1 MATAKTTKKTTTAPI
16 IEEAVVEEATENK
29 GSGTVT
35 LTTEQFEAL
44 MGRLND
50 LEGKV
55 KSQAVTQSVPSA
67 NDRFYNYLE
76 VEVPV
81 VSMCQGELN
90 LATLGRGQGS
100 IYTFTHFG
108 QIMDIPFGDLKDI
121 VKNNQRF
128 ANEGYFYIADEE
140 VVKKLRKTSEY
151 SKMLPPEIVENIFKN
166 DANKIIDLYN
176 MAPRGQKETII
187 EMIKNKR
194 VQGIDVDANV
204 LIKLG
209 ELTGIDFVGIEAE

>member
-1 MATAKTTKKTTTAPI
+1 MATAKTVKKTATTPI
-16 IEEAVVEEATENK
+16 VEETATENVEEK
-29 GSGTVT
+29 SANTVT
-35 LTTEQFEAL
+35 LSTEQFEAL
-44 MGRLND
+44 MNRLND
-50 LEGKV
+50 LESRV
-55 KSQAVTQSVPSA
+55 KSQAVTQSVPSD

-76 VEVPV
+76 VDVPV

-90 LATLGRGQGS
+90 LATQGRGQGS

-128 ANEGYFYIADEE
+128 ANEGYFYIADES

-151 SKMLPPEIVENIFKN
+151 NKILPPEVIENIFKN

-176 MAPRGQKETII
+176 MAPRGQKETIV

-194 VQGIDVDANV
+194 IQGIDVDANV
-204 LIKLG
+204 LVKLG
-209 ELTGIDFVGIEAE
+209 EITGINFVNIEAE

>member
-1 MATAKTTKKTTTAPI
+1 MATAKTTKRTATAPN
-16 IEEAVVEEATENK
+16 IEETVAENTEEKSAN
-29 GSGTVT
+29 TVT
-35 LTTEQFEAL
+35 LSTEQFEAL
-44 MGRLND
+44 MNRLND

-55 KSQAVTQSVPSA
+55 KKQAVTQSVPSG

-90 LATLGRGQGS
+90 LATQGRGQGN
-100 IYTFTHFG
+100 IYTFTDFG

-121 VKNNQRF
+121 VQHNQRF

-151 SKMLPPEIVENIFKN
+151 NKMLPPEVIENIFKN
-166 DANKIIDLYN
+166 DANKIID
-176 MAPRGQKETII
+176 
-187 EMIKNKR
+187 
-194 VQGIDVDANV
+194 
-204 LIKLG
+204 
-209 ELTGIDFVGIEAE
+209 

>member
-1 MATAKTTKKTTTAPI
+1 MATAKTAKKVTTAPVT
-16 IEEAVVEEATENK
+16 EETVVENIEKNSTD
-29 GSGTVT
+29 TVT

-55 KSQAVTQSVPSA
+55 KSQAVTQSVPSG

-76 VEVPV
+76 TEVPV

-90 LATLGRGQGS
+90 LATQGKGQGN
-100 IYTFTHFG
+100 IYTFTDFG
-108 QIMDIPFGDLKDI
+108 QIIDIPFGDLKDI
-121 VKNNQRF
+121 VQHNQRF
-128 ANEGYFYIADEE
+128 ANEGYFYIVDEE
-140 VVKKLRKTSEY
+140 VVRKLRKTSEY
-151 SKMLPPEIVENIFKN
+151 NKMLPPEVIENIFKN

-204 LIKLG
+204 LVKLG
-209 ELTGIDFVGIEAE
+209 ELTGINFVGIEAE

>member
-1 MATAKTTKKTTTAPI
+1 MATAKTAKKTATAPI
-16 IEEAVVEEATENK
+16 FEEAVTENVEEKSTN
-29 GSGTVT
+29 TVT
-35 LTTEQFEAL
+35 LSTEQFEAL

-55 KSQAVTQSVPSA
+55 KSQAVTQSVPSG

-76 VEVPV
+76 TEVPV

-90 LATLGRGQGS
+90 LATQGKGQGN
-100 IYTFTHFG
+100 IYTFTDFG
-108 QIMDIPFGDLKDI
+108 QIIDIPFGDLKDI
-121 VKNNQRF
+121 VQHNQRF
-128 ANEGYFYIADEE
+128 ANEGYFYIVDEE

-151 SKMLPPEIVENIFKN
+151 NKMLPPDVIENIFKN

-176 MAPRGQKETII
+176 MAPRGQKETIV

-194 VQGIDVDANV
+194 LQGIDVDANV
-204 LIKLG
+204 LVKLG
-209 ELTGIDFVGIEAE
+209 ELTGIDFVNIEAE

>member
-1 MATAKTTKKTTTAPI
+1 MATVKTAKKTVTAPI
-16 IEEAVVEEATENK
+16 VEEAVTENVEEKSTN
-29 GSGTVT
+29 TVT
-35 LTTEQFEAL
+35 LSTEQFEAL
-44 MGRLND
+44 MNRLND

-55 KSQAVTQSVPSA
+55 KAQGVTKSVPSG

-90 LATLGRGQGS
+90 LATQGRGQGN
-100 IYTFTHFG
+100 IYTFTDFG
-108 QIMDIPFGDLKDI
+108 QIIDIPFGDLKDI
-121 VKNNQRF
+121 VQHNQRF

-151 SKMLPPEIVENIFKN
+151 NKMLPPDVIENIFKN

-176 MAPRGQKETII
+176 MAPRGQKETIV

-194 VQGIDVDANV
+194 SQGIDVDANV
-204 LIKLG
+204 LVKLG

>member
-1 MATAKTTKKTTTAPI
+1 MATAKTVKKTATAPI
-16 IEEAVVEEATENK
+16 VEETVTENVEEK
-29 GSGTVT
+29 STNTVI

-44 MGRLND
+44 MSRLND

-55 KSQAVTQSVPSA
+55 KAQAVTHSVPSG

-151 SKMLPPEIVENIFKN
+151 NKILPPDVIENIFKN

-176 MAPRGQKETII
+176 MAPRGQKETIV

-194 VQGIDVDANV
+194 SQGIDVDANV
-204 LIKLG
+204 LVKLG
-209 ELTGIDFVGIEAE
+209 EITGIDFVNIDAE

>member
-1 MATAKTTKKTTTAPI
+1 MATAKTTKKTATASI
-16 IEEAVVEEATENK
+16 AEETVTENIEEKSTN
-29 GSGTVT
+29 TVT
-35 LTTEQFEAL
+35 LSTEQFEAL
-44 MGRLND
+44 MNRLND

-55 KSQAVTQSVPSA
+55 KTQGVIQSVPSG

-90 LATLGRGQGS
+90 LATQGRGQGN
-100 IYTFTHFG
+100 IYTFTDFG

-121 VKNNQRF
+121 VQHNQRF

-140 VVKKLRKTSEY
+140 VVRKLRKTSEY
-151 SKMLPPEIVENIFKN
+151 NKMLPPDVIENIFNN
-166 DANKIIDLYN
+166 DANRIIDLYK
-176 MAPRGQKETII
+176 MAPRGQKETIV

-194 VQGIDVDANV
+194 TQGIDVDANI

>member
-1 MATAKTTKKTTTAPI
+1 MATAKTAKKVTTAPVTEEI
-16 IEEAVVEEATENK
+16 VAENIEKNSTD
-29 GSGTVT
+29 TVT

-55 KSQAVTQSVPSA
+55 KSQAVTQSVPSG

-76 VEVPV
+76 TEVPV

-90 LATLGRGQGS
+90 LATQGKGQGN
-100 IYTFTHFG
+100 IYTFTDFG
-108 QIMDIPFGDLKDI
+108 QIIDIPFGDLKDI
-121 VKNNQRF
+121 VQHNQRF
-128 ANEGYFYIADEE
+128 ANEGYFYIVDEE
-140 VVKKLRKTSEY
+140 VVRKLRKTSEY
-151 SKMLPPEIVENIFKN
+151 NKMLPPEVIENIFKN

-204 LIKLG
+204 LVKLG
-209 ELTGIDFVGIEAE
+209 ELTGINFVGIEAE

>member
-1 MATAKTTKKTTTAPI
+1 MATAKTAKKTATAPI
-16 IEEAVVEEATENK
+16 VEEAVTENVEEKSTN
-29 GSGTVT
+29 TVT
-35 LTTEQFEAL
+35 LSTEQFEAL

-55 KSQAVTQSVPSA
+55 KSQAVTQSVPSG

-76 VEVPV
+76 TEVPV

-90 LATLGRGQGS
+90 LATQGKGQGN
-100 IYTFTHFG
+100 IYTFTDFG
-108 QIMDIPFGDLKDI
+108 QIIDIPFGDLKDI
-121 VKNNQRF
+121 VQHNQRF
-128 ANEGYFYIADEE
+128 ANEGYFYIVDEE

-151 SKMLPPEIVENIFKN
+151 NKMLPPDVIENIFKN

-176 MAPRGQKETII
+176 MAPRGQKETIV

-194 VQGIDVDANV
+194 LQGIDVDANV
-204 LIKLG
+204 LVKLG
-209 ELTGIDFVGIEAE
+209 ELTGIDFVNIEAE

>member
-1 MATAKTTKKTTTAPI
+1 MATVKTTKKTATPPI
-16 IEEAVVEEATENK
+16 VEEAVTENVEEKSTN
-29 GSGTVT
+29 TVT
-35 LTTEQFEAL
+35 LSTEQFKAL
-44 MGRLND
+44 MNRLND

-55 KSQAVTQSVPSA
+55 KAQGVTKSVPSG

-90 LATLGRGQGS
+90 LATQGRGQGN
-100 IYTFTHFG
+100 IYTFTDFG

-121 VKNNQRF
+121 VQHNQRF

-151 SKMLPPEIVENIFKN
+151 NKMLPPDVIENIFKN

-176 MAPRGQKETII
+176 MAPRGQKETIV

-194 VQGIDVDANV
+194 SQGIDVDANV
-204 LIKLG
+204 LVKLG

>member
-1 MATAKTTKKTTTAPI
+1 MATAKTTKKTATTPI
-16 IEEAVVEEATENK
+16 VEEAVTENVEEKSTN
-29 GSGTVT
+29 TVT
-35 LTTEQFEAL
+35 LSTEQFEAL
-44 MGRLND
+44 MNRLND

-55 KSQAVTQSVPSA
+55 KTQGVTQSVPSG

-90 LATLGRGQGS
+90 LATQGRGQGN
-100 IYTFTHFG
+100 IYTFTDFG

-121 VKNNQRF
+121 VQHNQRF

-151 SKMLPPEIVENIFKN
+151 NKMLPPDVIENIFKN
-166 DANKIIDLYN
+166 DANKIIDIYN
-176 MAPRGQKETII
+176 MAPRGQKETIV
-187 EMIKNKR
+187 EMIKNKCL
-194 VQGIDVDANV
+194 QGINVDANV
-204 LIKLG
+204 LVKLG
-209 ELTGIDFVGIEAE
+209 ELTGIDFVNIEAE

>member
-1 MATAKTTKKTTTAPI
+1 MATAKTVKKTATAPI
-16 IEEAVVEEATENK
+16 VEEFVAENVEEK
-29 GSGTVT
+29 TTNTVT
-35 LTTEQFEAL
+35 LSTEQFEAL
-44 MGRLND
+44 MNRLND

-55 KSQAVTQSVPSA
+55 KTQGATQSVPSG

-90 LATLGRGQGS
+90 LATLGRGQGN
-100 IYTFTHFG
+100 IYTFTNFG
-108 QIMDIPFGDLKDI
+108 QIIDIPFGDLKDI
-121 VKNNQRF
+121 VQHNQRF

-151 SKMLPPEIVENIFKN
+151 NKMLPPDVIENIFKN

-176 MAPRGQKETII
+176 MAPRGQKETIV

-194 VQGIDVDANV
+194 TQGIEVDANILV
-204 LIKLG
+204 KLG

>member
-1 MATAKTTKKTTTAPI
+1 MATAKTTKKVTTAPVT
-16 IEEAVVEEATENK
+16 EETVVENIEKNSTD
-29 GSGTVT
+29 TVT

-55 KSQAVTQSVPSA
+55 KSQAVTQSVPSG

-90 LATLGRGQGS
+90 LATQGKGQGN
-100 IYTFTHFG
+100 IYTFTDFG
-108 QIMDIPFGDLKDI
+108 QIIDIPFGDLKDI
-121 VKNNQRF
+121 VQHNQRF
-128 ANEGYFYIADEE
+128 ANEGYFYIVDEE
-140 VVKKLRKTSEY
+140 VVRKLRKTSEY
-151 SKMLPPEIVENIFKN
+151 NKMLPPEVIENIFKN

-204 LIKLG
+204 LVKLG
-209 ELTGIDFVGIEAE
+209 ELTGINFVGIEAE

>member
-1 MATAKTTKKTTTAPI
+1 MATAKTAKKTATTPI
-16 IEEAVVEEATENK
+16 VEEAVTENVEEKSTN
-29 GSGTVT
+29 TVT
-35 LTTEQFEAL
+35 LSTEQFEAL

-55 KSQAVTQSVPSA
+55 KSQAVTQSVPSG

-76 VEVPV
+76 TEVPV

-90 LATLGRGQGS
+90 LATQGKGQGN
-100 IYTFTHFG
+100 IYTFTDFG
-108 QIMDIPFGDLKDI
+108 QIIDIPFGDLKDI
-121 VKNNQRF
+121 VQHNQRF
-128 ANEGYFYIADEE
+128 ANEGYFYIVDEE
-140 VVKKLRKTSEY
+140 VVRKLRKTSEY
-151 SKMLPPEIVENIFKN
+151 NKMLPPEVIENIFKN

-194 VQGIDVDANV
+194 LQGIDVDANV
-204 LIKLG
+204 LVKLG
-209 ELTGIDFVGIEAE
+209 ELTGINFVGIEAE

>member
-1 MATAKTTKKTTTAPI
+1 MATAKIAKKTATTPI
-16 IEEAVVEEATENK
+16 AEETVTENVEEKSANM
-29 GSGTVT
+29 VT
-35 LTTEQFEAL
+35 LSTEQFEAL
-44 MGRLND
+44 MNRLND

-55 KSQAVTQSVPSA
+55 KTQTVTQSVPSG

-90 LATLGRGQGS
+90 LATQGRGQGN
-100 IYTFTHFG
+100 IYTFTNFG

-121 VKNNQRF
+121 VQHNQRF

-151 SKMLPPEIVENIFKN
+151 NKMLPPDIIENIFNN

-176 MAPRGQKETII
+176 MAPRGPVSYTHLRAHET
-187 EMIKNKR
+187 
-194 VQGIDVDANV
+194 D
-204 LIKLG
+204 L
-209 ELTGIDFVGIEAE
+209 

>member
-1 MATAKTTKKTTTAPI
+1 MATAKTAKKTATTPI
-16 IEEAVVEEATENK
+16 VEEAVTENVEEKSTN
-29 GSGTVT
+29 TVT

-55 KSQAVTQSVPSA
+55 KSQAVTQSVPYG

-76 VEVPV
+76 TEVPV

-90 LATLGRGQGS
+90 LATQGKGQGN
-100 IYTFTHFG
+100 IYTFTDFG
-108 QIMDIPFGDLKDI
+108 QIIDIPFGDLKDI
-121 VKNNQRF
+121 VQHNQRF
-128 ANEGYFYIADEE
+128 ANEGYFYIVDEE
-140 VVKKLRKTSEY
+140 VVRKLRKTSEY
-151 SKMLPPEIVENIFKN
+151 NKMLPPEVIENIFKN
-166 DANKIIDLYN
+166 DTNKIIDLYN
-176 MAPRGQKETII
+176 MAPRGQKEAII

-204 LIKLG
+204 LVKLG
-209 ELTGIDFVGIEAE
+209 ELTGINFVGIEAE

>member
-1 MATAKTTKKTTTAPI
+1 MATVKTTKKVTTAPVT
-16 IEEAVVEEATENK
+16 EETVVENIEKNSTD
-29 GSGTVT
+29 TVT

-55 KSQAVTQSVPSA
+55 KSQAVTQSVPSG

-76 VEVPV
+76 TEVPV

-90 LATLGRGQGS
+90 LATQGKGQGN
-100 IYTFTHFG
+100 IYTFTDFG
-108 QIMDIPFGDLKDI
+108 QIIDIPFGDLKDI
-121 VKNNQRF
+121 VQHNQRF
-128 ANEGYFYIADEE
+128 ANEGYFYIVDEE
-140 VVKKLRKTSEY
+140 VVRKLRKTSEY
-151 SKMLPPEIVENIFKN
+151 NKMLPPEVIENIFKN

-204 LIKLG
+204 LVKLG
-209 ELTGIDFVGIEAE
+209 ELTGIDFVNIEAE

>member
-1 MATAKTTKKTTTAPI
+1 MATAKTTKKTATASI
-16 IEEAVVEEATENK
+16 AEETVTENIEEKSTN
-29 GSGTVT
+29 TVT
-35 LTTEQFEAL
+35 LSTEQFEAL
-44 MGRLND
+44 MNRLND

-55 KSQAVTQSVPSA
+55 KTQGVTQSVPSG

-90 LATLGRGQGS
+90 LATQGRGQGN
-100 IYTFTHFG
+100 IYTFTDFG

-121 VKNNQRF
+121 VQHNQRF
-128 ANEGYFYIADEE
+128 ANEGYFYVADEE
-140 VVKKLRKTSEY
+140 VVRKLRKTSEY
-151 SKMLPPEIVENIFKN
+151 NKMLPPDVIENIFNN
-166 DANKIIDLYN
+166 DANRIIDLYK
-176 MAPRGQKETII
+176 MAPRGQKETIV

-194 VQGIDVDANV
+194 TQGIDVDANI

>member
-1 MATAKTTKKTTTAPI
+1 MATAKTVKKTATAPI
-16 IEEAVVEEATENK
+16 VEETVTENVEEK
-29 GSGTVT
+29 STNTVI

-44 MGRLND
+44 MSRLND

-55 KSQAVTQSVPSA
+55 KAQAVTQSVPSG

-151 SKMLPPEIVENIFKN
+151 NKILPPDVIENIFKN

-176 MAPRGQKETII
+176 MAPRGQKETIV

-194 VQGIDVDANV
+194 SQGIDVDANV
-204 LIKLG
+204 LVKLG
-209 ELTGIDFVGIEAE
+209 EITGIDFVNIDAE

>member
-1 MATAKTTKKTTTAPI
+1 MATAKTTKKVTTAPVT
-16 IEEAVVEEATENK
+16 EETVVENIEKNSTD
-29 GSGTVT
+29 TVT

-55 KSQAVTQSVPSA
+55 KSQAVTQSVPSG

-90 LATLGRGQGS
+90 LATQGRGQGN
-100 IYTFTHFG
+100 IYTFTDFG

-121 VKNNQRF
+121 VQHNQRF
-128 ANEGYFYIADEE
+128 ANEGYFYIVDEE

-151 SKMLPPEIVENIFKN
+151 NKMLPPDVIENIFKN

-176 MAPRGQKETII
+176 MAPRGQKETIV

-194 VQGIDVDANV
+194 LQGIDVDANV
-204 LIKLG
+204 LVKLG

>member
-1 MATAKTTKKTTTAPI
+1 MATAKTAKKTATTPI
-16 IEEAVVEEATENK
+16 VEEAVTENVEEKSTN
-29 GSGTVT
+29 TVT
-35 LTTEQFEAL
+35 LSTEQFEAL

-55 KSQAVTQSVPSA
+55 KSQAVTQSVPSG

-76 VEVPV
+76 TEVPV

-90 LATLGRGQGS
+90 LATQGKGQGN
-100 IYTFTHFG
+100 IYTFTDFG
-108 QIMDIPFGDLKDI
+108 QIIDIPFGDLKDI
-121 VKNNQRF
+121 VQHNQRF
-128 ANEGYFYIADEE
+128 ANEGYFYIVDEE
-140 VVKKLRKTSEY
+140 VVRKLRKTSEY
-151 SKMLPPEIVENIFKN
+151 NKMLPPEVIENIFKN

-204 LIKLG
+204 LVKLG
-209 ELTGIDFVGIEAE
+209 ELTGINFVGIEAE

>member
-1 MATAKTTKKTTTAPI
+1 MATAKTVKKTATAPI
-16 IEEAVVEEATENK
+16 VEETVVEDVKEEPVN
-29 GSGTVT
+29 TVT

-44 MGRLND
+44 MSRLND

-55 KSQAVTQSVPSA
+55 SSQAVTQSVPSG

-76 VEVPV
+76 VDVPV

-90 LATLGRGQGS
+90 LATQGRGQGS
-100 IYTFTHFG
+100 IYTFTHLG

-151 SKMLPPEIVENIFKN
+151 NKILPPEVIENIFKN

-176 MAPRGQKETII
+176 MAPRGQKETIV

-194 VQGIDVDANV
+194 IQGIDVDANV
-204 LIKLG
+204 LVKLG
-209 ELTGIDFVGIEAE
+209 EITGIDFVNIEAE

>member
-1 MATAKTTKKTTTAPI
+1 MATAKTAKKTATTPI
-16 IEEAVVEEATENK
+16 VEEAVTENVEEKSTN
-29 GSGTVT
+29 TVT
-35 LTTEQFEAL
+35 LSTEQFEAL
-44 MGRLND
+44 MNRLND

-55 KSQAVTQSVPSA
+55 KTQGVTQFAPSG

-90 LATLGRGQGS
+90 LATQGRGQGN
-100 IYTFTHFG
+100 IYTFTDFG

-121 VKNNQRF
+121 VQHNQRF

-151 SKMLPPEIVENIFKN
+151 NKMLPPDVIENIFNN
-166 DANKIIDLYN
+166 DANKIID
-176 MAPRGQKETII
+176 
-187 EMIKNKR
+187 
-194 VQGIDVDANV
+194 
-204 LIKLG
+204 
-209 ELTGIDFVGIEAE
+209 

>member
-1 MATAKTTKKTTTAPI
+1 MATVKTTKKTATAPI
-16 IEEAVVEEATENK
+16 VEEAVTENVEEKSTN
-29 GSGTVT
+29 TVT
-35 LTTEQFEAL
+35 LSTEQFKAL
-44 MGRLND
+44 MNRLND

-55 KSQAVTQSVPSA
+55 KAQGVTKSVPSG

-90 LATLGRGQGS
+90 LATQGRGQGN
-100 IYTFTHFG
+100 IYTFTDFG

-121 VKNNQRF
+121 VQHNQRF

-151 SKMLPPEIVENIFKN
+151 NKMLPPDVIENIFKN

-176 MAPRGQKETII
+176 MAPRGQKETIV

-194 VQGIDVDANV
+194 SQGIDVDANV
-204 LIKLG
+204 LVKLG

>member
-1 MATAKTTKKTTTAPI
+1 MATAKTAKKVTTAPVT
-16 IEEAVVEEATENK
+16 EETVVENIEKNLTD
-29 GSGTVT
+29 TVT

-55 KSQAVTQSVPSA
+55 KSQAVTQSVPSG

-76 VEVPV
+76 TEVPV

-90 LATLGRGQGS
+90 LATQGKGQGN
-100 IYTFTHFG
+100 IYTFTDFG
-108 QIMDIPFGDLKDI
+108 QIIDIPFGDLKDI
-121 VKNNQRF
+121 VQHNQRF
-128 ANEGYFYIADEE
+128 ANEGYFYIVDEE
-140 VVKKLRKTSEY
+140 VVRKLRKTSEY
-151 SKMLPPEIVENIFKN
+151 NKMLPPEVIENIFKN

-204 LIKLG
+204 LVKLG
-209 ELTGIDFVGIEAE
+209 ELTGINFVGIEAE

>member
-1 MATAKTTKKTTTAPI
+1 MATAKTAKKTATAPI
-16 IEEAVVEEATENK
+16 TEETVTENVEEKSAN
-29 GSGTVT
+29 TVT
-35 LTTEQFEAL
+35 LSTEQFEAL
-44 MGRLND
+44 MNRLND

-55 KSQAVTQSVPSA
+55 KTQGVTQSVPSG

-90 LATLGRGQGS
+90 LATQGRGQGN
-100 IYTFTHFG
+100 IYTFTDFG

-121 VKNNQRF
+121 VQHNQRF

-151 SKMLPPEIVENIFKN
+151 NKMLPPDVIENIFNN
-166 DANKIIDLYN
+166 DANKIID
-176 MAPRGQKETII
+176 
-187 EMIKNKR
+187 
-194 VQGIDVDANV
+194 
-204 LIKLG
+204 
-209 ELTGIDFVGIEAE
+209 